1 MTYRT
6 HFPDFPPETMPAIPP
21 HWVDVSWGPEN
32 CPSFEVIPGFIVWVD
47 YADPSQREYPDT
59 KRFTVADVS
68 DINNHRTLIETDDW
82 EAVVEA
88 VDEFIAEGIDSEAD
102 RCRG

>member
-6 HFPDFPPETMPAIPP
+6 EFPDFPPETMPVIPP
-21 HWVDVSWGPEN
+21 HWVDVSWKN
-32 CPSFEVIPGFIVWVD
+32 DACPSFRVIPDLLVWVD
-47 YADPSQREYPDT
+47 YADPSQREHPESN
-59 KRFTVADVS
+59 RFSVQDS
-68 DINNHRTLIETDDW
+68 HRILIETDDW
-82 EAVVEA
+82 EEVIKA